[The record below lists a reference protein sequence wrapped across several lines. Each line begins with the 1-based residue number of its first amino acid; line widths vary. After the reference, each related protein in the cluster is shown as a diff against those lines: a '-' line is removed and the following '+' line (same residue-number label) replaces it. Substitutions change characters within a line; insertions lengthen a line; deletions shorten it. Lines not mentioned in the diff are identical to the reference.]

1 VLRFVVSEQGQP
13 ALPEVDLDAAIVV
26 IGSGAHAAIRLPASA
41 ARPEHVRIE
50 GMRWSDGTTSGAIG
64 EGQTFTVGSYQVRV
78 VPAPAGVAVSPPQ
91 RTESLARE
99 LMRSL
104 LGSGN
109 EPALS
114 IERGLDAG
122 ARRTLLPP
130 ESALVIGRGDDADWV
145 ILDADLSR
153 AHAKIFRGWDGTTL
167 SDLDSQNGTKLHGV
181 RITEAV
187 PLHDGA
193 RIEIG
198 NLVLVYSDPA
208 ERQLSTPAK
217 QITAVPPQVLPS
229 RAPFVIAVAIAVLAV
244 AGLVWILAS

>member
-1 VLRFVVSEQGQP
+1 VLRFVVSEEGQP
-13 ALPEVDLDAAIVV
+13 ALPEVDLDAAVVV
-26 IGSGAHAAIRLPASA
+26 IGSSAHAAIRLPASA

-64 EGQTFTVGSYQVRV
+64 DGHTFAVGNYRVRV
-78 VPAPAGVAVSPPQ
+78 VSAPAGVPASPPQ

-109 EPALS
+109 DPVLT
-114 IERGLDAG
+114 IQRGKNTG
-122 ARRTLLPP
+122 GRRTLSPP
-130 ESALVIGRGDDADWV
+130 ESVLVIGRGDDADWV
-145 ILDADLSR
+145 ILDEDLSR
-153 AHAKIFRGWDGTTL
+153 KHASIRRGWDGTTL
-167 SDLDSQNGTKLHGV
+167 VDLESQNGTKLDGV
-181 RITEAV
+181 RVESEL
-187 PLHDGA
+187 PLRDGA
-193 RIEIG
+193 RIELG

-217 QITAVPPQVLPS
+217 QIAAVPKPASRLP
-229 RAPFVIAVAIAVLAV
+229 FTIAVAIAVLAV